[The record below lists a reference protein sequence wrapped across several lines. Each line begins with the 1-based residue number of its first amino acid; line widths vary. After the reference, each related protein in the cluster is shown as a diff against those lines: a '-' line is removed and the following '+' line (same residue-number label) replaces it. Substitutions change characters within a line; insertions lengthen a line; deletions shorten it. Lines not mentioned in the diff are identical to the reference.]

1 MIKMQN
7 LKAVFPQRLYMMKIF
22 LRNFFLLILFNQEI
36 LTYSVSHKKL
46 SILLTIGILIDS
58 HCEL

>member
-36 LTYSVSHKKL
+36 LTCSVLHKEL
-46 SILLTIGILIDS
+46 NILLTIGILIDS